1 MVDKIWQ
8 KLLTGV
14 MAIYYANSPG
24 YGTDFPLSWTDG
36 SPNLPDK
43 MDFWAFLCFS
53 WKFCPFFCFSFW
65 AIFAPKTLTKRPPPS
80 MQAIFF
86 MKGEL
91 FEGMFL
97 ISFVLQGRI
106 QDFFRRG
113 CTRLFLYFNTN
124 KPQFFFCRIPVALEN
139 CRSSQGGGV
148 RTPCTLLLDLPL
160 YWTPFSSPYIIL
172 SRNNVTF

>member
-1 MVDKIWQ
+1 MQKLTIAYKMVDKIWQ

-53 WKFCPFFCFSFW
+53 WKFCPFF
-65 AIFAPKTLTKRPPPS
+65 
-80 MQAIFF
+80 
-86 MKGEL
+86 
-91 FEGMFL
+91 
-97 ISFVLQGRI
+97 FVLVSGSFLHLQLEHWPKNPHHLGRLS
-106 QDFFRRG
+106 FSWKRN
-113 CTRLFLYFNTN
+113 FL
-124 KPQFFFCRIPVALEN
+124 KWCS
-139 CRSSQGGGV
+139 RSA
-148 RTPCTLLLDLPL
+148 L

-172 SRNNVTF
+172 SSNNVTF

>member
-1 MVDKIWQ
+1 MPI
-8 KLLTGV
+8 LLDTALISHSPEQTGHQ
-14 MAIYYANSPG
+14 ISQIK
-24 YGTDFPLSWTDG
+24 WTFE
-36 SPNLPDK
+36 L
-43 MDFWAFLCFS
+43 
-53 WKFCPFFCFSFW
+53 FCALVGNFAHFFCFSFW

-148 RTPCTLLLDLPL
+148 RTPCTLLLDMPL